1 MAQLSL
7 QYGKAKISRR
17 GNSMTQNYS
26 FNTKDEFIK
35 LVQSEILNTS
45 EALEELNIS
54 RQALNSLVKRGKLVP
69 LKELSRD
76 RLFLRED
83 IENRKNTTRM
93 LKSKSKTYD

>member
-1 MAQLSL
+1 
-7 QYGKAKISRR
+7 
-17 GNSMTQNYS
+17 MTQNYS

>member
-1 MAQLSL
+1 
-7 QYGKAKISRR
+7 
-17 GNSMTQNYS
+17 MTQNYS
-26 FNTKDEFIK
+26 FDTKDEFIN

-69 LKELSRD
+69 VKELSRD

-83 IENRKNTTRM
+83 IENRKDFSSMR
-93 LKSKSKTYD
+93 KSKNKTYGE